1 MNKIELEIVAISQS
15 FTQNQS
21 YAVVLGE
28 TRGQRR
34 LPIVIGASEA
44 QAIAIAVENM
54 NPTRPLTHDLVKN
67 IFGQFEI
74 FLKEVVINN
83 LLDGVFYSKLICI
96 HNSSEYEIDS
106 RTSDALALAVR
117 FHCPIYTYEPI
128 MDSAGILL
136 EEPKKYAEMA
146 ESETSFKHKEEQKT
160 TDYAIYTLN
169 ELNKMLSEF
178 LEKEEY
184 EKAAAVRDEI
194 SRRKK

>member
-54 NPTRPLTHDLVKN
+54 NPSRPLTHDLLKN

-96 HNSSEYEIDS
+96 HNGSEYEIDS

-136 EEPKKYAEMA
+136 EEPKKYTEMA
-146 ESETSFKHKEEQKT
+146 EAELSFKQKEEQKT

-194 SRRKK
+194 SKRKK